1 MEQWRR
7 KMDKKDMVKTALY
20 SAVTGPTQRMLHRLK
35 TLRRDETGSMAVEGV
50 LSVLLLA
57 GWLVI
62 SVQLVDGYRV
72 KTLNTKAAYTISD
85 LLSREK
91 TTVGPA
97 YVDQMKKVFDFVTDA
112 RGDSWIRVTLV
123 EWSDK
128 NNRFEVLHSAATGS
142 RQAYTTAALQSEAG
156 RIPAMPVGDMA
167 VIVET
172 SMNFDPLF
180 GIGDTSLTM
189 GGETTRIG
197 LGSGIWMS
205 NFVVTR
211 PRNSTIKWNDAY

>member
-1 MEQWRR
+1 MERINRSYAVLRR
-7 KMDKKDMVKTALY
+7 FGKN
-20 SAVTGPTQRMLHRLK
+20 
-35 TLRRDETGSMAVEGV
+35 LRRDETGSMAVEGV

-57 GWLVI
+57 GWLAVAL
-62 SVQLVDGYRV
+62 QFFDGYRV
-72 KTLNTKAAYTISD
+72 KTMNTKAAYTIAD

-91 TTVGPA
+91 STVGPT

-112 RGDSWIRVTLV
+112 RGDSWIRVTGV
-123 EWSDK
+123 EWSST
-128 NNRFEVLHSAATGS
+128 NNRFEVLFSDATGA
-142 RQAYTTAALQSEAG
+142 RQAYTTDALQSEAS
-156 RIPAMPVGDMA
+156 RIPAMPAGNMA

-180 GIGDTSLTM
+180 NLGDKGVQL
-189 GGETTRIG
+189 GGETTVIG

-211 PRNSTIKWNDAY
+211 PRTARILWNDAY